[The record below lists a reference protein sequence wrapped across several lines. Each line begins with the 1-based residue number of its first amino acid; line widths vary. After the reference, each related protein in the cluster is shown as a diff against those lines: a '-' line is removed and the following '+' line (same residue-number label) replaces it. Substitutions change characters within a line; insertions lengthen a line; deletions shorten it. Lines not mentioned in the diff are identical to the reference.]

1 MTSPESDIELKSTS
15 DLNLNDINASIPGE
29 LYFRKYLALQ
39 KKCEIFQQNNE
50 KLINRLHKVKKLI
63 KRYKKD
69 RKLLIAALNE
79 KGDDYKDAP
88 VPYMWEETEKYKS
101 ENLSFL
107 NNDAQDSVSS
117 HSSAHSIVGSPEF
130 KSTGTGEREKPL
142 NFNSTPKLKKI
153 KTEKDRDI
161 QVPKKPANAFFMFCQ
176 HQRAGIQEE
185 YFKDTGEEI
194 SHQDLTK
201 CMAQQWNNLSSEHKK
216 RYYDLYEK
224 EKEKYDEEVKI
235 LAGRDVKPIF
245 TEQKSLLDNLTLLS
259 SISDLDTVIKSEP
272 TK

>member
-1 MTSPESDIELKSTS
+1 MNSPDSDVDIPRSSAE
-15 DLNLNDINASIPGE
+15 LNDSNSSIHGE
-29 LYFRKYLALQ
+29 LYLRKYLALQ
-39 KKCEIFQQNNE
+39 RKCEVIQQNND
-50 KLINRLHKVKKLI
+50 KLINRLQNVKKII

-117 HSSAHSIVGSPEF
+117 HSSAHSLVGSPDF
-130 KSTGTGEREKPL
+130 KASAASEREKTL
-142 NFNSTPKLKKI
+142 NSSNAPKFKKL
-153 KTEKDRDI
+153 KTEKDRDL

-176 HQRAGIQEE
+176 HQRASIQEE

-201 CMAQQWNNLSSEHKK
+201 CMAQQWNNLSPEHKK

-224 EKEKYDEEVKI
+224 EKEKYDEEVKN
-235 LAGRDVKPIF
+235 LAGRDVKPNF
-245 TEQKSLLDNLTLLS
+245 SEQKSLLDNLTLLNS
-259 SISDLDTVIKSEP
+259 LSDTLDTVIKSEP
-272 TK
+272 VK